1 MGGIEPNPASP
12 IDRAAAMVRAEP
24 KKATTLA
31 MLVLLLAFCAYKTFG
46 RGPGARPTAAK
57 ASVGGGG
64 GGASYNLPRP
74 RTGVQSARSASSPT
88 GRGQMMKF
96 IAEPAPALGRNV
108 FLVKLDHFP
117 RDGSRAPERTASGP
131 GFWDQLAK
139 SFTSK
144 ADQEKARRFLLENI
158 RERASRLELQS
169 IVTSNGAT
177 MAMVNGKLL
186 GEGDEV
192 EGFRVVRIE
201 GTRVVVEREGVR
213 VELVFKYAREA
224 RN

>member
-1 MGGIEPNPASP
+1 MGGIEPNPPASP

-46 RGPGARPTAAK
+46 RGPGARPGAAR
-57 ASVGGGG
+57 ASVAAGGGG
-64 GGASYNLPRP
+64 GGSYNRQRP
-74 RTGVQSARSASSPT
+74 KTGVQSGRAAASPT
-88 GRGQMMKF
+88 GRGQMLKF
-96 IAEPAPALGRNV
+96 IAEPAPALARNV

-144 ADQEKARRFLLENI
+144 ADQEKARRFLLENV
-158 RERASRLELQS
+158 RERASKLELQT
-169 IVTSNGAT
+169 IVASNGAT

-186 GEGDEV
+186 GEGDEI

-213 VELVFKYAREA
+213 VELMFKYAK
-224 RN
+224 